1 MTVTCAE
8 LVQPGDVVMVQAYT
22 YVPGPVTDATAEGS
36 VALGR
41 KVAVPGPDITDH
53 APVPTTGV
61 LPPRGALMSD

>member
-1 MTVTCAE
+1 
-8 LVQPGDVVMVQAYT
+8 MVHAYT
-22 YVPGPVTDATAEGS
+22 YVPGPVTEATAEGS